1 MTELALEVGRPY
13 PLGATWEG
21 AGVNFA
27 LFSEHAEA
35 VELCLFDALGQHEIA
50 RIPVRNRSGRIWHCF
65 LPAARPGTVYGYR
78 VHGPYSP
85 RDGHRF
91 NPHKLLLDPYAKALV
106 GEVRWDESLFGFRQ
120 GNRQEWRPDHQDS
133 QHCMSKSMV
142 IDPTFNWDNDR
153 RPNVPLSDTVLYE
166 LHVKGFTQLNPLVP
180 PEWRGKYLGLTVPAV
195 IDYLKELGITTIE
208 LLPCQSFLSEQ
219 MLVERGLSNYWGYN
233 PLAFFAPER
242 RYAVKDATVEF
253 KTMVRK
259 LHAAGIEVVMD
270 IVFNH
275 SAEGAEFG
283 PHLNFRGIDNCVY
296 YQLEPDDARH
306 YRNYSGCGN
315 TLNAEHPQVLKL
327 MMDCLRYWASEMH
340 VDGFRFDLASSL
352 ARRDG
357 HFDANGSFF
366 NILHQDPVLS
376 QLKLMA
382 EPWDSE
388 PGGYQLGRFPAGWS
402 EWNERY
408 RDQMRAFWRGE
419 AGTLGQFAERLTGSA
434 DIFAN
439 PTREPAASINFISA
453 HDGFTLHDLVS
464 YQHKH
469 NAANLEQNRDGAE
482 HNHSWNCGEEGETD
496 DPAINAR
503 RDQQKR
509 NLLTTLLLSQGMPL
523 LLAGDEY
530 GRSQGGNNN
539 AYCQDNDVSWL
550 RWHWGPR
557 ERELQAFVRR
567 LIALRRQQPVF
578 RRREFLD
585 GVEQADQQRDV
596 TWLRADGEP
605 MHERDWRN
613 WSLRS
618 LGVLL
623 NGRYTGQ
630 RDAFGR
636 AVLGDHLL
644 LLVNNHHDAVDFQL
658 PAPPDGALW
667 ELQIDSTDAQLGTTP
682 IYFGGQQT
690 YWLSGHSMVVLLER
704 VVRDAPLRGG

>member
-1 MTELALEVGRPY
+1 MTEIALEVGRPY

-21 AGVNFA
+21 SGVNFA

-35 VELCLFDALGQHEIA
+35 VELCLFDALGQRETA
-50 RIPVRNRSGRIWHCF
+50 RIPVRNRTGRIWHCF
-65 LPAARPGTVYGYR
+65 LPSARPGTVYGYR
-78 VHGPYSP
+78 VHGPYAP
-85 RDGHRF
+85 REGHRF
-91 NPHKLLLDPYAKALV
+91 NPHKLLLDPYAKALTGDV
-106 GEVRWDESLFGFRQ
+106 SWHESLFGFRH
-120 GNRQEWRPDHQDS
+120 GSRQEWRADSQDS
-133 QHCMSKSMV
+133 QAVMAKSVV

-153 RPNVPLSDTVLYE
+153 RPLVPMADTVLYE

-180 PEWRGKYLGLTVPAV
+180 PEWRGKYLGLTTPAV
-195 IDYLKELGITTIE
+195 IDYLKNLGITTIE

-253 KTMVRK
+253 KTMVKK

-275 SAEGAEFG
+275 SAEGNELG
-283 PHLNFRGIDNCVY
+283 PHLSFRGIDNKVY
-296 YQLEPDDARH
+296 YQLDPDDARQ
-306 YRNYSGCGN
+306 YRNFSGCGN

-357 HFDANGSFF
+357 HFDASGSFF

-376 QLKLMA
+376 HLKLMA
-382 EPWDSE
+382 EPWDFE
-388 PGGYQLGRFPAGWS
+388 PNGYQLGGFPCGWS
-402 EWNERY
+402 EWNDKY
-408 RDQMRAFWRGE
+408 RDTLRSFWRGE
-419 AGTLGQFAERLTGSA
+419 GGLLGHFAERFAGSS

-439 PTREPAASINFISA
+439 SVREPSASINFITA

-464 YQHKH
+464 YEHKH
-469 NAANLEQNRDGAE
+469 NEANLEQNQDGAD
-482 HNHSWNCGEEGETD
+482 HNNSWNGGEEGESD
-496 DPAINAR
+496 DPAINAL

-509 NLLTTLLLSQGMPL
+509 NLLTSLLLSQGVPL

-539 AYCQDNDVSWL
+539 AYCQDNETSWL
-550 RWHWGPR
+550 RWSWGQR
-557 ERELQAFVRR
+557 ERELHSFVRR

-578 RRREFLD
+578 RRRQFFD
-585 GVEQADQQRDV
+585 GVADAADQRDV
-596 TWLRADGEP
+596 SWLRADGQR
-605 MHERDWRN
+605 MTDADWHRWN
-613 WSLRS
+613 ARS

-623 NGRYTGQ
+623 NGRHTGL
-630 RDAFGR
+630 RDAVGR
-636 AVLGDHLL
+636 PVIGDHVLV
-644 LLVNNHHDAVDFQL
+644 LVNSHHEAGDFQL
-658 PAPPDGALW
+658 PAPPDAALW
-667 ELQIDSTDAQLGTTP
+667 ELVLDTADSQISSLP
-682 IYFGGQQT
+682 MYFGANDPFPLKGRAIA
-690 YWLSGHSMVVLLER
+690 VLIER
-704 VVRDAPLRGG
+704 VVQRDRNR

>member
-1 MTELALEVGRPY
+1 MTEIALEVGRPY

-21 AGVNFA
+21 SGVNFA

-35 VELCLFDALGQHEIA
+35 VELCLFDALGQRETA

-65 LPAARPGTVYGYR
+65 LPSARPGTVYGYR
-78 VHGPYSP
+78 VHGSYSP
-85 RDGHRF
+85 REGHRF
-91 NPHKLLLDPYAKALV
+91 NPHKLLLDPYAKALT
-106 GEVRWDESLFGFRQ
+106 GEVSWHESLFGFRQ
-120 GNRQEWRPDHQDS
+120 GSRQEWRADSHDS
-133 QHCMSKSMV
+133 QAVMAKSVV

-153 RPNVPLSDTVLYE
+153 RPSVSMADTVIYE

-180 PEWRGKYLGLTVPAV
+180 PEWRGKYLGLTAPAV
-195 IDYLKELGITTIE
+195 IDYLKNLGVTTIE

-253 KTMVRK
+253 KTMVKK

-275 SAEGAEFG
+275 SAEGNELG
-283 PHLNFRGIDNCVY
+283 PHLSFRGIDNKVY
-296 YQLEPDDARH
+296 YQLDPDDARQ
-306 YRNYSGCGN
+306 YRNFSGCGN

-357 HFDANGSFF
+357 HFDASGSFF

-376 QLKLMA
+376 HLKLMA
-382 EPWDSE
+382 EPWDFE
-388 PGGYQLGRFPAGWS
+388 PNGYQLGGFPSGWS
-402 EWNERY
+402 EWNDKY
-408 RDQMRAFWRGE
+408 RDTMRSFWRGE
-419 AGTLGQFAERLTGSA
+419 GGLLGQFAERFAGSS

-439 PTREPAASINFISA
+439 SVREPSASINFITA

-464 YQHKH
+464 YEHKH
-469 NAANLEQNRDGAE
+469 NEANLEQNQDGAN
-482 HNHSWNCGEEGETD
+482 HNNSWNGGEEGESD
-496 DPAINAR
+496 DPAINSL

-509 NLLTTLLLSQGMPL
+509 NLLTALLLSQGVPL

-539 AYCQDNDVSWL
+539 AYCQDNETSWL
-550 RWHWGPR
+550 RWSWGQR
-557 ERELQAFVRR
+557 ERELQSFVRR

-578 RRREFLD
+578 RRRQFFD
-585 GVEQADQQRDV
+585 GVADATDQRDV
-596 TWLRADGEP
+596 SWLRADGQR
-605 MHERDWRN
+605 MTDADWQC
-613 WSLRS
+613 WHARS

-623 NGRYTGQ
+623 NGRHTGL
-630 RDAFGR
+630 RDAVGR
-636 AVLGDHLL
+636 PVIGDHV
-644 LLVNNHHDAVDFQL
+644 LVLINSHHERCDFQL
-658 PAPPDGALW
+658 PAPPDAALW
-667 ELQIDSTDAQLGTTP
+667 ELVLDTADTQISTLP
-682 IYFGGQQT
+682 MYFGGSDPFP
-690 YWLSGHSMVVLLER
+690 LKGRSMAVLIER
-704 VVRDAPLRGG
+704 VVQRDRNR